1 MGKLTLA
8 EADDLQKKNIIS
20 AKLRTQMETEG
31 VVSSK
36 RTTTNFSFKTAD
48 GKVVIP
54 RLYFEGG
61 NKTTWSKKM
70 TEFHT
75 RVNELIREY
84 GTEIK
89 TKGTTQ

>member
-1 MGKLTLA
+1 MGKLTVA

-36 RTTTNFSFKTAD
+36 RTTINYSFKTAD
-48 GKVVIP
+48 GKFVTP

-61 NKTTWSKKM
+61 SNTTWSKKM
-70 TEFHT
+70 TEFHN
-75 RVNELIREY
+75 RVTELIREY
-84 GTEIK
+84 GTETK
-89 TKGTTQ
+89 TKTKKG